1 MSGKQDR
8 AVPAAAAAGA
18 EEERL
23 LSRSPEETRA
33 LGARLAGRL
42 RRGDVVAFT
51 GDLGT
56 GKTCMIQGL
65 CAALGVTDPVNSPT
79 FVLITQYA
87 GRLPVRA
94 EARGEQ
100 RPDGAGEEIA
110 IHHLDLY
117 RLAGAEEL
125 LDIGADEI
133 MAGDGLSL
141 VEWADRGAAVLPL
154 PRWDVVLSHAG
165 DGVRDIR
172 CRYRARLSRS
182 GDGPPWG
189 GAAGDR
195 QRIE

>member
-1 MSGKQDR
+1 MWAG
-8 AVPAAAAAGA
+8 AGPAATG
-18 EEERL
+18 EEEYLR
-23 LSRSPEETRA
+23 SRSPEETQA

-79 FVLITQYA
+79 FMLINQYA
-87 GRLPVRA
+87 GRLSDRRGA
-94 EARGEQ
+94 ET
-100 RPDGAGEEIA
+100 EIT
-110 IHHLDLY
+110 IHHFDLY

-133 MAGDGLSL
+133 MAEEGVSL

-154 PRWDVVLSHAG
+154 PRWEVSMSHAG

-172 CRYRARLSRS
+172 CRYRAHPPPTGPEPPG
-182 GDGPPWG
+182 GD
-189 GAAGDR
+189 AAGGR
-195 QRIE
+195 QRVE

>member
-1 MSGKQDR
+1 MAAGQDG
-8 AVPAAAAAGA
+8 AVPAAAVAG
-18 EEERL
+18 EEVRL

-79 FVLITQYA
+79 FILINQYEGRWPTRSGSA
-87 GRLPVRA
+87 GSAVTV
-94 EARGEQ
+94 
-100 RPDGAGEEIA
+100 
-110 IHHLDLY
+110 HHFDLY
-117 RLAGAEEL
+117 RLAGTEEL

-133 MAGDGLSL
+133 MDGDGLSL

-172 CRYRARLSRS
+172 CRYRARPSPS
-182 GDGPPWG
+182 GRESPECDTIG
-189 GAAGDR
+189 GR
-195 QRIE
+195 QRTE